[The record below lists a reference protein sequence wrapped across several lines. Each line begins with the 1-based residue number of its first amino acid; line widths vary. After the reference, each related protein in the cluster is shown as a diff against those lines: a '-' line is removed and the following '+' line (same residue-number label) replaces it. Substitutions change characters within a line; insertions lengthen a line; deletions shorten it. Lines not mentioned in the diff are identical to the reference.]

1 MLGLGLII
9 YSIQVTCFAY
19 FFTFFFKNNHKIR
32 NFILMMLI
40 FVLIMGPV
48 AGLVN
53 NSYITIPTGMIMVYI
68 MLRILFKHESKLR
81 CFWATILWE
90 GIMFFSEMIMLAM
103 LVLSN
108 TEISQVS
115 FTHQY
120 NLWFYVIQYICM
132 LFFYSIGIILFGA
145 KETLD
150 PKTIILESVLM
161 GLQILSFLLCT
172 CIVYDISLA
181 LILMYSI
188 LFLLFALYLL
198 RRLIQFQDEKKQKV
212 TTHFLQEQLNQ
223 QVENYIQLK
232 KQNQF
237 RKLRHDYINFIE
249 QMNMIEI

>member
-19 FFTFFFKNNHKIR
+19 FFTFFFKNDHKIK

-40 FVLIMGPV
+40 FVLITGPV
-48 AGLVN
+48 AGLIN

-103 LVLSN
+103 LLLSN
-108 TEISQVS
+108 TDIYQVT

-120 NLWFYVIQYICM
+120 NLWFYVIQYFCM
-132 LFFYSIGIILFGA
+132 LFIYSIAIILFGSE
-145 KETLD
+145 ETIN
-150 PKTIILESVLM
+150 PKTIIMESALM

-181 LILMYSI
+181 LILAYSI

-198 RRLIQFQDEKKQKV
+198 RSLIQLQAKKKKEV
-212 TTHFLQEQLNQ
+212 TTRFLQEQLNQ
-223 QVENYIQLK
+223 QIQHYIELK
-232 KQNQF
+232 NQEQF
-237 RKLRHDYINFIE
+237 RKLRHDYFNFVSKYD
-249 QMNMIEI
+249 Q